1 MLNDFKKHF
10 ILGLEN
16 MFLPQNSGYPKVDYI
31 EV

>member
-1 MLNDFKKHF
+1 MLNDSNKHF

-16 MFLPQNSGYPKVDYI
+16 MLLPQNSGYPKVDYI